1 MGRME
6 DLRPGDRARVV
17 GLDRGDPAYRRRLL
31 AMGLTPGVVF
41 ELTRIAP
48 LGDPLEIRVRGFTL
62 TLRRYE
68 AAILRLEPAHGLP
81 EEEERACPA

>member
-1 MGRME
+1 ME

-17 GLDRGDPAYRRRLL
+17 GLDRGDLAYRRRLL

-62 TLRRYE
+62 TLRRHE
-68 AAILRLEPAHGLP
+68 AAILRLEPAPGEALA
-81 EEEERACPA
+81 EEERACPA